1 MKVVKI
7 FLIISSVLLSFKNA
21 SADNDPLNKPKVWS
35 MLQESPSD
43 PSLWAAYV
51 GKSWACMTINE
62 KDKVATWK
70 TYLKEN
76 RKEVVAKVG
85 NSSVNLTEDQ
95 QKKIKEE
102 VFHESDDF
110 WEGEVLQSQIKV
122 DEALREEVEL
132 KEHFEQMEQRMVA
145 TPSVITILSRNLRE
159 NFILIDDE
167 FRMEF
172 ESLGLEYVGYW
183 DTYPN
188 GKYSPERW
196 VYERNVELK
205 AKKKIEF
212 EKIKMSMLAS
222 VASSKDGN

>member
-1 MKVVKI
+1 MKIIKI
-7 FLIISSVLLSFKNA
+7 FLIISSVLLSFTNA

-43 PSLWAAYV
+43 ASLWAAYV
-51 GKSWACMTINE
+51 GKSWVCMTITE
-62 KDKVATWK
+62 KDKIATWK
-70 TYLKEN
+70 TFLKEN
-76 RKEVVAKVG
+76 KAEVVANVG
-85 NSSVNLTEDQ
+85 SSAIHLTADQ
-95 QKKIKEE
+95 QKTIKEE
-102 VFHESDDF
+102 VFEESDDF
-110 WEGEVLQSQIKV
+110 WEGEVLQSQIKL
-122 DEALREEVEL
+122 DEVTKEEVEL

-172 ESLGLEYVGYW
+172 ESLGLEYNGYW

-222 VASSKDGN
+222 VTSSKEGN